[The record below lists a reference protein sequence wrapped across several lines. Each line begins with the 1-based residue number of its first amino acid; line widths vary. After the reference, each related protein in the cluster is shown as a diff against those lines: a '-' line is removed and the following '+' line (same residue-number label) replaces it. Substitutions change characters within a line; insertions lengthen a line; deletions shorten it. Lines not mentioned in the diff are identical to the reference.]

1 MNDLIVYKEW
11 PTSVVAD
18 ALREFNNQMH
28 DGAGIAELSAG
39 LHGLDFLTR
48 RSVLSADLQ
57 ARVDGAV
64 T

>member
-39 LHGLDFLTR
+39 LHGLDFF
-48 RSVLSADLQ
+48 
-57 ARVDGAV
+57 
-64 T
+64 